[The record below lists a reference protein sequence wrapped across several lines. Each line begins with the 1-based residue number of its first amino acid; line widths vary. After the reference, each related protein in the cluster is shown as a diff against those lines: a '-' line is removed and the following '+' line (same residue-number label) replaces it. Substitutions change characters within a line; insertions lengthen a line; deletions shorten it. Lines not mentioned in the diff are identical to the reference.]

1 MDHIIAGVII
11 CRNGIFLNAFMKIKT
26 LILLGFLGSFRRHI
40 MINVLHIG
48 DTEDFYGP
56 KSPPYHLFIPTSL
69 T

>member
-40 MINVLHIG
+40 MRYVLHSS
-48 DTEDFYGP
+48 DTEKFYGH
-56 KSPPYHLFIPTSL
+56 KSSP
-69 T
+69 